1 MRIKSAW
8 NASCYFTG
16 IIFTCISLRLTLLVN
31 LYFELQKA
39 GGATGNAAAK
49 KAKTADASAS
59 IDVKKE
65 AEEGRVTVDFFVLVF
80 L

>member
-16 IIFTCISLRLTLLVN
+16 INNYLHFIKIDITVN

>member
-16 IIFTCISLRLTLLVN
+16 INNYLISLKLTLLVN

>member
-1 MRIKSAW
+1 M
-8 NASCYFTG
+8 
-16 IIFTCISLRLTLLVN
+16 N

-65 AEEGRVTVDFFVLVF
+65 AEEGRVTVCRFLWFF
-80 L
+80 

>member
-1 MRIKSAW
+1 MYHICLERVLIFYRNNIYLPFIKIDI
-8 NASCYFTG
+8 T
-16 IIFTCISLRLTLLVN
+16 VN

-65 AEEGRVTVDFFVLVF
+65 AEEGRVTFFVLVF